1 MIGRL
6 GVAYLLSVDSSV
18 GGFLEESPWS
28 LISKVCW
35 PEERRKQ
42 TERGQMDMILFP
54 KAANNSARRNLH
66 VAQLYW
72 SFDILCHANVSPA
85 DVIDKS
91 WCRLGMFLAHL
102 HCFASHSNNLSQN
115 MKEIGGVLLAV
126 WWNGLFLKVAWS
138 IYIKLVYKD
147 CKSNFWLNQILNSTW
162 LLLVLLLQVKYWF
175 SRCLMF
181 RDWFNSC
188 LIVILRK
195 WFSSC
200 VGLREWFSS
209 CVGLG
214 EWSSSCLRLG
224 EWLSL
229 LVLFF
234 DGLPWGGAWDERL
247 HVVMV
252 QSCWNLQPN

>member
-91 WCRLGMFLAHL
+91 WCRLGMFLTHL
-102 HCFASHSNNLSQN
+102 RCFASRSNNLSQN

-138 IYIKLVYKD
+138 IYKVGLQR
-147 CKSNFWLNQILNSTW
+147 LQEQ
-162 LLLVLLLQVKYWF
+162 LLVE
-175 SRCLMF
+175 S
-181 RDWFNSC
+181 NSKQYLTVTSVIVASEV
-188 LIVILRK
+188 LI
-195 WFSSC
+195 
-200 VGLREWFSS
+200 
-209 CVGLG
+209 
-214 EWSSSCLRLG
+214 
-224 EWLSL
+224 
-229 LVLFF
+229 
-234 DGLPWGGAWDERL
+234 
-247 HVVMV
+247 
-252 QSCWNLQPN
+252 Q